1 MQTSAVATHT
11 HTYIDA
17 HTLCMHIYTH
27 RYIHRLYYMHVL
39 YIKLNT
45 CTFSLILNSVMYAV
59 GRLWHRSKLLSHG
72 WHFSPYITGLLLIT
86 PLIVWRLLHPS
97 VEAAQSDTFRFRNTR
112 VAFRPCECMSPYTCM
127 CAYTSLSC
135 IIALSRCCRVHA
147 IFHSVSDPLKTFI

>member
-1 MQTSAVATHT
+1 
-11 HTYIDA
+11 
-17 HTLCMHIYTH
+17 MHIYTH

-97 VEAAQSDTFRFRNTR
+97 VEAAQSDTFSVQEHTCRLSSVR
-112 VAFRPCECMSPYTCM
+112 VYESVYVHVCVYVTVMHHCLI
-127 CAYTSLSC
+127 SLLQSAC
-135 IIALSRCCRVHA
+135 DISFGLRSSQNIYIAP
-147 IFHSVSDPLKTFI
+147 HSTLLGIES